1 MIKPF
6 YLDLTESE
14 IEDIK
19 EKLGE
24 ILRNGTLILGKYTEE
39 FEREFA
45 DYVGTKYAVALNT
58 CTSALE
64 VLLTIKGAKGKKIA
78 VPTNTN
84 FATVEAIIK
93 SGGIP
98 VYMDMTSE
106 YFVPSLDILKYTFNK
121 YKDIRGVAWV
131 HIGGVIPPDFFEI
144 VEYCRRRSVFLI
156 EDCAH
161 AHGSQYK
168 GIKAGNF
175 ADGGAFSFFPTKV
188 MTTMEGGMITTNSE
202 EVALSLRDI
211 KKRNYLYRIE
221 KIDRNVCFVLPGKFS
236 LGFSLAV
243 NTFRD
248 LVGHYPNTYVIY
260 DKNLDVREYI
270 GLMRHRSI
278 ILNNIPS

>member
-78 VPTNTN
+78 FPTNTN

-121 YKDIRGVAWV
+121 HKDIRGVAWV

-144 VEYCRRRSVFLI
+144 VEYCRRRGGGLCSFSWQSV
-156 EDCAH
+156 
-161 AHGSQYK
+161 
-168 GIKAGNF
+168 
-175 ADGGAFSFFPTKV
+175 
-188 MTTMEGGMITTNSE
+188 
-202 EVALSLRDI
+202 
-211 KKRNYLYRIE
+211 
-221 KIDRNVCFVLPGKFS
+221 
-236 LGFSLAV
+236 
-243 NTFRD
+243 
-248 LVGHYPNTYVIY
+248 
-260 DKNLDVREYI
+260 
-270 GLMRHRSI
+270 
-278 ILNNIPS
+278 